1 MLPFVFTI
9 EAQVHASLMRF
20 FLVFL
25 CVIFHFLVVL
35 ILDFYFFFLFASQR
49 CIMRK
54 RSRTKQKTRW
64 GLDYLRFL
72 KRSRFIQKISNYD
85 LYSYQQL
92 QKYIYWMI
100 KTE

>member
-20 FLVFL
+20 FVCYISFFSCTNSGFL
-25 CVIFHFLVVL
+25 I
-35 ILDFYFFFLFASQR
+35 FFLFASQR
-49 CIMRK
+49 CVTRK

-72 KRSRFIQKISNYD
+72 KRSRFIQKISNDD
-85 LYSYQQL
+85 LYNYQQL
-92 QKYIYWMI
+92 QKNIYWMI